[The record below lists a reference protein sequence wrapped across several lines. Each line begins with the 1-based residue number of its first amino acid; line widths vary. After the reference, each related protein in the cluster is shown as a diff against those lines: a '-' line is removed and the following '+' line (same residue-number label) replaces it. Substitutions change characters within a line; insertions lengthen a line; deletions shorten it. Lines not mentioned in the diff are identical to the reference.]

1 LAGVL
6 ALCIFGLA
14 YFSPVSYATSD
25 PELALVVSQAILEH
39 GVLYL
44 DAYREELGPVWEES
58 VAINELMERE
68 GHWYYY
74 FPLAPSLVSLPFVWL
89 ANQAGWDMANV
100 TENHGLQNWLSAL
113 ACAAVFLLLFQVCR
127 CYLETEKPRR
137 FSETYGVGTSLMVAA
152 VSVMGSALISTVG
165 TAWWNVDLAVVLITI
180 GLWLLARYD
189 SGRAETIHPYW
200 LGFLLFATYVC
211 RPSAAVFV
219 AVTLVTVFFWPRRG
233 DFSRTERITDVFRD
247 EGKGGRLK
255 PLLRT
260 LKSTAFG
267 GKGEFWKMAGS
278 AAVLLLG
285 YLLAHRA
292 VSGQWMGEYTA
303 VARFTVQRA
312 PLWVALYGLYF
323 SPARGL
329 LVFSPFFGLALLG
342 VGRLW
347 RRPMVW
353 LVVVWLGAHLLVVA
367 RAASWW
373 GGWAYGPRL
382 LTEVMPGLALLSALV
397 WHTYRGRL
405 NRVGRWAAV
414 AVYLILGAW
423 GIFANSYQGLFN
435 VSTMRWDEDVYPL
448 PVGEELGDLFDW
460 RYPQFLAS
468 NGMICERN
476 WEKMERV
483 LALEP
488 VLLPYRWGRPVRF
501 DADGWQDVRWLLV
514 PDQFDNGRRRV
525 RLEDLD
531 VVSEGWFP
539 VILSGRGTG
548 NEALFIG
555 WSRPV
560 ELYRWSQCRSARI
573 VWWLRERAVG
583 QDEYLLQVVA
593 GAYEDQAVVVLV
605 NGVEIGTVFVPG
617 SAVPPT
623 TVSLSFEGRLLR
635 PGGYN
640 EIEFWFERPVV
651 PGPKDTRQLGLAL
664 VEWRIAPMG
673 GGE

>member
-1 LAGVL
+1 L
-6 ALCIFGLA
+6 
-14 YFSPVSYATSD
+14 
-25 PELALVVSQAILEH
+25 
-39 GVLYL
+39 
-44 DAYREELGPVWEES
+44 
-58 VAINELMERE
+58 
-68 GHWYYY
+68 
-74 FPLAPSLVSLPFVWL
+74 
-89 ANQAGWDMANV
+89 
-100 TENHGLQNWLSAL
+100 
-113 ACAAVFLLLFQVCR
+113 
-127 CYLETEKPRR
+127 
-137 FSETYGVGTSLMVAA
+137 ETYGVGASLVVAA
-152 VSVMGSALISTVG
+152 VSVLGSGLISTVG
-165 TAWWNVDLAVVLITI
+165 TAWWNVDLAVVFITI
-180 GLWLLARYD
+180 CLWLLARYD

-200 LGFLLFATYVC
+200 LGVLLFAAYVC

-233 DFSRTERITDVFRD
+233 DFSRTERITDVFRG
-247 EGKGGRLK
+247 EGKGGWLK

-260 LKSTAFG
+260 LVDWVLWQRV
-267 GKGEFWKMAGS
+267 EFWKMAGS
-278 AAVLLLG
+278 AVVLLLG

-303 VARFTVQRA
+303 AARFTVQRA
-312 PLWVALYGLYF
+312 PLWMALYGLYF

-329 LVFSPFFGLALLG
+329 LVFSPFFGLGLLG

-347 RRPMVW
+347 RRPLVW
-353 LVVVWLGAHLLVVA
+353 LVVGWLGAHLLVAA

-382 LTEVMPGLALLSALV
+382 LTEVMPGLALLSGLV
-397 WHTYRGRL
+397 WREYSMRLKVGGR
-405 NRVGRWAAV
+405 RAAV
-414 AVYLILGAW
+414 AVYLFLGAW
-423 GIFANSYQGLFN
+423 AVFVNSYQGLFN
-435 VSTMRWDEDVYPL
+435 TSTMRWDEDVYPL
-448 PVGEELGDLFDW
+448 PAGGELGDLFDW

-476 WEKMERV
+476 QEKMERV

-501 DADGWQDVRWLLV
+501 DADRWQDARQLLV
-514 PDQFDNGRRRV
+514 PDLFDSGRRRV
-525 RLEDLD
+525 RLDDLD
-531 VVSEGWFP
+531 VVSERWFP

-548 NEALFIG
+548 NEALYIG

-573 VWWLRERAVG
+573 IWWLGETAVG
-583 QDEYLLQVVA
+583 EDEYLLQVVA

-617 SAVPPT
+617 PAVPPT

-640 EIEFWFERPVV
+640 EITFRFERPVV
-651 PGPKDTRQLGLAL
+651 PGPKDTRELGLAL
-664 VEWRIAPMG
+664 VEWRIGPVV
-673 GGE
+673 GE